1 MNLYPV
7 YQTVLCS
14 VLQTVNELEEEHS
27 RRRGRKRGRGK
38 KRQDP
43 RGAAEKAS
51 EPITVTY
58 DPSTPNSM
66 QWTKKYA
73 PQSAADIVGNAE
85 VVQRLRQ
92 WLEEWSARR
101 KKASKSRRRAG
112 AVKRG
117 NSNRSNASS
126 SNSFVVSD
134 DDDYDDETS
143 SDDGGDDEF
152 SDGSLDGEEDFPPN
166 TALLSGPTGVGKT
179 ATVHALARQLGFKVL
194 EVNASSLRGGRQ
206 VTAQLQEATQS
217 HHVKNKKLPFEAALA
232 PSAVGAKDVA
242 TKSRRGVSGGGGG
255 SHLNKTALIL
265 FEDVDVVFEED
276 EGFYAAINS
285 LVSTT
290 KRPVILTTS
299 NGLFSARK
307 FLKCDPKSFV
317 FSPVP
322 PSLTAR
328 HLRLLGLCE
337 GFALDVRGL
346 ERLVEFNGGGAVS
359 RSILDLQYWTTTSSS
374 SSSSSP
380 ALTSE
385 KRGTGAETTLHGGN
399 KIGLEH
405 PKRGE
410 RESSTSNAERNTG
423 DGDGGRE
430 KGKEEA
436 SQGDPLAKLMS
447 VNERE
452 ALQEVS
458 SSSDDEMR
466 FYGDAVAN
474 AFSAGENGG
483 RLFGDLERVQDLWLN
498 GFAELYEM
506 NKDAIIPFPRR
517 DGARPGRKQV
527 YPLAAESES
536 EAEGGGRL
544 KNRAF
549 LADSESDTDD
559 AKSEQEQVKS
569 ESEPRAKTGS
579 IPRTETEKAAFM
591 RAKAAIAQLGE
602 CADISSMFV
611 RAADVPQWWTKQAA
625 AAEREYDQLGLE
637 IGATAQFLAVSA
649 ARKAAIELTEN
660 ASEAEAASLCI
671 DGIDIEKEFVVK
683 RNGSAATDRRSRG
696 GVCSEVLNSVLEM
709 TVNPQPQVLDVMPA
723 LRRMARTEEMR
734 RAGKGGGKRS
744 RSGRFLHYF
753 EAQEIYLK
761 PATVIEMCNTFL

>member
-1 MNLYPV
+1 M
-7 YQTVLCS
+7 
-14 VLQTVNELEEEHS
+14 
-27 RRRGRKRGRGK
+27 
-38 KRQDP
+38 
-43 RGAAEKAS
+43 
-51 EPITVTY
+51 TY

-73 PQSAADIVGNAE
+73 PQSAADIVGNSE

-92 WLEEWSARR
+92 WLQEWSARR
-101 KKASKSRRRAG
+101 KKASKSRRKAG

-143 SDDGGDDEF
+143 SDDGGGGDDF
-152 SDGSLDGEEDFPPN
+152 SDWSLDGEEDFPPN

-217 HHVKNKKLPFEAALA
+217 HHVKNKKLPFGAAPA
-232 PSAVGAKDVA
+232 PSAGGGGSVKDPA
-242 TKSRRGVSGGGGG
+242 TKSARGGGSGGSGGG

-285 LVSTT
+285 LASTT

-299 NGLFSARK
+299 NDLFSARK
-307 FLKCDPKSFV
+307 FLKCEPKSFV

-346 ERLVEFNGGGAVS
+346 ERLVEFNGGAVS
-359 RSILDLQYWTTTSSS
+359 RSILDLQYWTTTSSPS
-374 SSSSSP
+374 ASP

-399 KIGLEH
+399 KIGPEH
-405 PKRGE
+405 SKGEE

-423 DGDGGRE
+423 GGGGGGGSG
-430 KGKEEA
+430 KGKEA
-436 SQGDPLAKLMS
+436 SQGDSLAKLMS

-452 ALQEVS
+452 ALQEGSCS
-458 SSSDDEMR
+458 SGDEMR
-466 FYGDAVAN
+466 FYRDAVAN
-474 AFSAGENGG
+474 AFSASENGG
-483 RLFGDLERVQDLWLN
+483 HLFGDLGRVQDLWLN
-498 GFAELYEM
+498 GFAELCEM
-506 NKDAIIPFPRR
+506 NKDTTFPFPCRA
-517 DGARPGRKQV
+517 GARPERKHV
-527 YPLAAESES
+527 YPLEAEGES

-559 AKSEQEQVKS
+559 DAKSDQEQVKS
-569 ESEPRAKTGS
+569 EAELRAKADRIS
-579 IPRTETEKAAFM
+579 RTETEKAAFK
-591 RAKAAIAQLGE
+591 RTKAAIAQLGG
-602 CADISSMFV
+602 CAEISSLFV
-611 RAADVPQWWTKQAA
+611 RAADLPPWWTKQAA
-625 AAEREYDQLGLE
+625 ASPADAKREYDQLGLE
-637 IGATAQFLAVSA
+637 MGATAQFLAVSA
-649 ARKAAIELTEN
+649 ARKAANELKEN
-660 ASEAEAASLCI
+660 AAEAEAAASLSI
-671 DGIDIEKEFVVK
+671 DSIEFVVK
-683 RNGSAATDRRSRG
+683 KSGSATDRSRG
-696 GVCSEVLNSVLEM
+696 GVCSEALNSVLEM
-709 TVNPQPQVLDVMPA
+709 TVNPQPQVLDVMPV
-723 LRRMARTEEMR
+723 LRGMARTEEMR

-761 PATVIEMCNTFL
+761 PTTVIEMCNTFL